1 MGELKPSRI
10 VELLDYLQAARPSVF
25 GADSHQFKLNPVL
38 AETRVIAFERHHSI
52 SLPSD
57 YRLFVTSVG
66 DGGAGPFYGVFPLG
80 MVDDNFGLQQWQADD
95 GLIGDPSKPFL
106 LREEWNDTST
116 MPSPDLADKDQAEYD
131 RWTEEFENAYWRS
144 DLLNGAIPICHEG
157 CALRI
162 WLVVA
167 GEIAG
172 QLWEDRRSEDRGIR
186 PVRLADGSPA
196 TFGAWYGE
204 WLQQCLAVA
213 KSPSPDVNATS

>member
-1 MGELKPSRI
+1 MTELKPSRM
-10 VELLDYLQAARPSVF
+10 VELLGYLQAARPSVF
-25 GADSHQFKLNPVL
+25 GADSHQFKLNPAL
-38 AETRVIAFERHHSI
+38 TETRVIAFERHHSI

-57 YRLFVTSVG
+57 YRVSVTGVG

-80 MVDDNFGLQQWQADD
+80 MVDDNFDLRQWHADD

-116 MPSPDLADKDQAEYD
+116 MPSPDLADKVQAEYD
-131 RWTEEFENAYWRS
+131 RRTEECEKTYWLS
-144 DLLNGAIPICHEG
+144 DLLNGPIPICHEG

-172 QLWEDRRSEDRGIR
+172 QLWEDRRSEGRGIR

-204 WLQQCLAVA
+204 WLQQCLAA
-213 KSPSPDVNATS
+213 AESASSDRNAT